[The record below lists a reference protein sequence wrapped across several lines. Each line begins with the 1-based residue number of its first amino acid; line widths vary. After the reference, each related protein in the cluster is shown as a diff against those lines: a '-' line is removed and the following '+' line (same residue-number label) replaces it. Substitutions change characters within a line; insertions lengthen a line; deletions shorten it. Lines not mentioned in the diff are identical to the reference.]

1 MCMCLELPLPPKMHF
16 CRSPSNVPRLPS
28 FLQLP
33 QNHHVLLTFGK
44 VRNPLG
50 LPQKRRLNV
59 QKWCEHMVH
68 VAFYFEM
75 CCAPQR
81 RACFRH
87 LNFQKRSECL
97 VFQHFAFKICFAPQP
112 RALFRHLSFQ
122 KWFKHV
128 VFLAPTAKSTPIL
141 KCFYH
146 FDIEM
151 CFAPQARAL
160 LAHRK
165 FQKCPEAEVFLQ
177 FLLWNVFRAAAV
189 CAFPT
194 FNFQTWSEIGAF
206 LRILTSTCA
215 SRHSGA
221 QF

>member
-1 MCMCLELPLPPKMHF
+1 
-16 CRSPSNVPRLPS
+16 
-28 FLQLP
+28 
-33 QNHHVLLTFGK
+33 
-44 VRNPLG
+44 
-50 LPQKRRLNV
+50 
-59 QKWCEHMVH
+59 
-68 VAFYFEM
+68 M

-87 LNFQKRSECL
+87 LNFQKRSERL

-112 RALFRHLSFQ
+112 RALFRHLNFQ

-128 VFLAPTAKSTPIL
+128 VFLAPTARSTPIL

-151 CFAPQARAL
+151 CFAPQPRAL

-165 FQKCPEAEVFLQ
+165 FQRCPDAEVFLQ
-177 FLLWNVFRAAAV
+177 FLLWNVFRAAAA

-194 FNFQTWSEIGAF
+194 FQLPNMVWDRCFLAFWLRHVLRATVARNFKFLIRPRRFSEPTF
-206 LRILTSTCA
+206 RP
-215 SRHSGA
+215 SGA
-221 QF
+221 AKHWKNTVSRRG